1 MTTRLVHAKIVKD
14 ACDLYLEARAERIA
28 NARAE
33 LVEYFRVPY
42 KRFWQLRWRHRT
54 PSQAINA
61 AKATDE
67 WDLISVEGRF
77 WARRAE
83 AVRALC
89 EIPGNDM
96 IALDREDAGFLE
108 LWIERAIEG

>member
-1 MTTRLVHAKIVKD
+1 MTTRLVHARIVKD
-14 ACDLYLEARAERIA
+14 ACDLYLESRAQRIA
-28 NARAE
+28 NERAE
-33 LVEYFRVPY
+33 LIEYFRGPY

-54 PSQAINA
+54 RTQAIA
-61 AKATDE
+61 EAKGTDE
-67 WDLISVEGRF
+67 WDLISVEGGF

-83 AVRALC
+83 AVKALC

-108 LWIERAIEG
+108 LWIERVIEG